1 VNYYHVDFH
10 AVTKGNDFQ
19 AINRFVERYQ
29 SVVWNSKFNHF
40 NVTLPSEKGH
50 PKLVQTMKQNGVIRT
65 NCVDCLDRTN
75 AWMTKIAFLS
85 LCDMLESS
93 GLEKGMNRVP
103 LSAVDQK
110 TENKSE
116 FIWKFKNIWADN
128 GDNISISY
136 TGTGATTSS
145 TTRHGKGGIGATF
158 DHKFKSI
165 SRFYLANVEDV
176 YKEKA
181 LGALTGPGVLESKQ
195 STSVID
201 TTKLDQQ
208 LQKLKSKEKLFTTT
222 SLVKIN
228 VLTWS
233 SNIEKA
239 QIDETVPETFLSKYP
254 LVFDTDI
261 FVIGIQDTYKISAM
275 NFMNLDSQMSEISA
289 RWTEVLG
296 NYFRIKN
303 PTFQMVKQSHFGD
316 LFMIVFATSKIFPF
330 ITNIQLDGI
339 QFSVYKK
346 LSKKGAAMIRFN
358 IYDSS
363 LIFINAH
370 LTSDLDY

>member
-1 VNYYHVDFH
+1 
-10 AVTKGNDFQ
+10 
-19 AINRFVERYQ
+19 
-29 SVVWNSKFNHF
+29 
-40 NVTLPSEKGH
+40 
-50 PKLVQTMKQNGVIRT
+50 M
-65 NCVDCLDRTN
+65 
-75 AWMTKIAFLS
+75 
-85 LCDMLESS
+85 
-93 GLEKGMNRVP
+93 
-103 LSAVDQK
+103 
-110 TENKSE
+110 
-116 FIWKFKNIWADN
+116 
-128 GDNISISY
+128 
-136 TGTGATTSS
+136 
-145 TTRHGKGGIGATF
+145 
-158 DHKFKSI
+158 
-165 SRFYLANVEDV
+165 
-176 YKEKA
+176 
-181 LGALTGPGVLESKQ
+181 
-195 STSVID
+195 
-201 TTKLDQQ
+201 
-208 LQKLKSKEKLFTTT
+208 KSKEKLFTTI
-222 SLVKIN
+222 SQIKIN

-239 QIDETVPETFLSKYP
+239 QIDETVPDTFLSKYP